1 MTRIAASILS
11 ADFANLER
19 DLESI
24 TSSDLIH
31 VDVMDGHF
39 VPNLTIGLPV
49 VTRLQEVSKVP
60 LDVHLMIENPDRWAP
75 MYADTGAFSV
85 TFHFEACSKVAET
98 IKSVRNSGS
107 KVGLALKPGTELK
120 EIESLL
126 PDIDMLLIMMVEPG
140 FGGQSLMESVIPKIA
155 EAKMQARDTL
165 PNLSIQVDGGI
176 KSSNIEKLSEA
187 GADTFV
193 AGQSIMSALERNA
206 EIALLRELAQAS
218 AS

>member
-60 LDVHLMIENPDRWAP
+60 LDVHLMIENPDRWAT

-120 EIESLL
+120 EIESFL

-140 FGGQSLMESVIPKIA
+140 FGGQSLMESVIPKIS
-155 EAKMQARDTL
+155 EAKTLARDTV

-176 KSSNIEKLSEA
+176 KSSNIEKLAEA

-193 AGQSIMSALERNA
+193 AGQSIMSALDRNA
-206 EIALLRELAQAS
+206 EIAVLRKLAQAS

>member
-1 MTRIAASILS
+1 MIRIAASILS

-49 VTRLQEVSKVP
+49 VKRLQEVSKVP
-60 LDVHLMIENPDRWAP
+60 LDVHLMIDNPDRWAP

-107 KVGLALKPGTELK
+107 KVGLALKPGTELR
-120 EIESLL
+120 EVESFL

-140 FGGQSLMESVIPKIA
+140 FGGQSLMESVIPKIS
-155 EAKMQARDTL
+155 EAKTLALDAL

-176 KSSNIEKLSEA
+176 KSSNIEKLAEA

-193 AGQSIMSALERNA
+193 AGQSIMSASDRNA
-206 EIALLRELAQAS
+206 EIALLRELAQTS

>member
-1 MTRIAASILS
+1 MTRIATSILS
-11 ADFANLER
+11 ADFANLEK

-49 VTRLQEVSKVP
+49 VARLQEVSKVP
-60 LDVHLMIENPDRWAP
+60 LDVHLMIDNPDRWAP

-107 KVGLALKPGTELK
+107 KVGLALKPGTEL
-120 EIESLL
+120 EEVESFLA
-126 PDIDMLLIMMVEPG
+126 DIDMLLIMMVEPG
-140 FGGQSLMESVIPKIA
+140 FGGQSLMDSVIPKIS
-155 EAKMQARDTL
+155 EAKTLARDTV
-165 PNLSIQVDGGI
+165 PSLSIQVDGGI
-176 KSSNIEKLSEA
+176 KSSNIEKLAEA

-193 AGQSIMSALERNA
+193 AGQSIMSASDRNA

>member
-11 ADFANLER
+11 ADFANLEK

-49 VTRLQEVSKVP
+49 VARLQEVSKVP
-60 LDVHLMIENPDRWAP
+60 LDVHLMIDKPDRWAP

-107 KVGLALKPGTELK
+107 KVGLALKPGTEL
-120 EIESLL
+120 EEVESFLA
-126 PDIDMLLIMMVEPG
+126 DIDMLLIMMVEPG
-140 FGGQSLMESVIPKIA
+140 FGGQSLMESVIPKIS
-155 EAKMQARDTL
+155 EAKTLARDTL
-165 PNLSIQVDGGI
+165 PDLSIQVDGGI
-176 KSSNIEKLSEA
+176 KSSNIEKLAEA

-193 AGQSIMSALERNA
+193 AGQSIMSASDRNA
-206 EIALLRELAQAS
+206 EIALLRELAQTS

>member
-49 VTRLQEVSKVP
+49 VARLQEVSKVP
-60 LDVHLMIENPDRWAP
+60 LDVHLMIDNPDRWAP

-107 KVGLALKPGTELK
+107 KVGLALKPGTELR
-120 EIESLL
+120 EVESFLA
-126 PDIDMLLIMMVEPG
+126 DIDMLLIMMVEPG
-140 FGGQSLMESVIPKIA
+140 FGGQSIMESVIPKIS
-155 EAKMQARDTL
+155 EAKTLARDTL
-165 PNLSIQVDGGI
+165 PDLSIQVDGGI
-176 KSSNIEKLSEA
+176 KSSNIEKLAEA

-193 AGQSIMSALERNA
+193 AGQSIMSASDRNA

>member
-1 MTRIAASILS
+1 MTRIASSILS

-49 VTRLQEVSKVP
+49 VARLQEVSKVP
-60 LDVHLMIENPDRWAP
+60 LDVHLMIDNPDRWAP

-107 KVGLALKPGTELK
+107 KVGLALKPGTE
-120 EIESLL
+120 IEEVESFLA
-126 PDIDMLLIMMVEPG
+126 DIDMLLIMMVEPG
-140 FGGQSLMESVIPKIA
+140 FGGQSLMESVIPKVS
-155 EAKMQARDTL
+155 EAKTLARDTL
-165 PNLSIQVDGGI
+165 PDLSIQVDGGI
-176 KSSNIEKLSEA
+176 KSSNIEKLAEA

-193 AGQSIMSALERNA
+193 AGQSIMSASDRNA